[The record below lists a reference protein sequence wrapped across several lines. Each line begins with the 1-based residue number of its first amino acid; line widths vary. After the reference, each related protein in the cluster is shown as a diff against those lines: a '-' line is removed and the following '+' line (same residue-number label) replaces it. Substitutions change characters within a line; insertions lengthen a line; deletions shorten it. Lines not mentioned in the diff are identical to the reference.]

1 MSAKRNKIIIDT
13 NLWISYLISKGF
25 KRLDK
30 QIFSEKAELIFSQEL
45 IDEFIE
51 VTKRP
56 KFAKYFDIEDIIKLL
71 EKFDEYGILI
81 EVSSKIDICR
91 DPKDNF
97 LLSLSEDS
105 EADFLITGDKDLLD
119 LNVFGKTRIL
129 TISAFEQL
137 P

>member
-105 EADFLITGDKDLLD
+105 EADFIITGDKDLLD

-129 TISAFEQL
+129 TISDFEQL